1 MRGNDDHSFVL
12 SDGLDNNPAG
22 IKDDKRKFLTMVL
35 IRVRKQ
41 HHAAMQNH
49 QM

>member
-1 MRGNDDHSFVL
+1 MASTT
-12 SDGLDNNPAG
+12 NPAG

-35 IRVRKQ
+35 IHLGKQ
-41 HHAAMQNH
+41 HSHGIQNH

>member
-1 MRGNDDHSFVL
+1 MTITPSF
-12 SDGLDNNPAG
+12 SAMASTTNPAG

-35 IRVRKQ
+35 IPLRKQ
-41 HHAAMQNH
+41 HHAVMQNH